1 MQAAYIQERKGGC
14 DTVQVD
20 PESCRI
26 IALASAS
33 VAAKLCRIVAKDA
46 PWDNYVG
53 HFPKF
58 YLKVFII
65 AADQIGNLGLLR
77 LLWHCLHFIISLW
90 YFGLHVADT
99 LESYLISAGIFK
111 SYQTL
116 NIHKLHYLAIV
127 VESEDAYQ
135 ISKVVQLLQWLA
147 DIGVRRVCLYD
158 REGIL
163 KISRGSI
170 LDKLKNVKLFE
181 DVDENESQMDQ
192 QLMTI
197 EFVSFSDGKEGL
209 AKAANLLFKEYLK
222 LGGLNREQE
231 EKILTDSH
239 LTEALIAV
247 GFKGPDPDLLLVYGP
262 ARCHLGF
269 PAWRIRYTEFVH
281 MGPLMSMKYG
291 LLIKAIYKF
300 TKVRQNYDKTIKF
313 ARDFDVGANAI
324 IYHSRDHNI
333 AEKQEA
339 ESRQGI
345 IIP

>member
-1 MQAAYIQERKGGC
+1 MDFETELQKVYS
-14 DTVQVD
+14 V
-20 PESCRI
+20 
-26 IALASAS
+26 LA
-33 VAAKLCRIVAKDA
+33 R
-46 PWDNYVG
+46 
-53 HFPKF
+53 
-58 YLKVFII
+58 
-65 AADQIGNLGLLR
+65 IGNLGLLR

-300 TKVRQNYDKTIKF
+300 TKVRQNYGF
-313 ARDFDVGANAI
+313 
-324 IYHSRDHNI
+324 
-333 AEKQEA
+333 
-339 ESRQGI
+339 
-345 IIP
+345 